1 MAFANAILT
10 KQIDLGGKGDL
21 TYKIEENPKI
31 RFASKEILRYLDTT
45 PLYSYFN
52 T

>member
-1 MAFANAILT
+1 MDFANLILT
-10 KQIDLGGKGDL
+10 KQIDLGGNGEM

-31 RFASKEILRYLDTT
+31 RHASKEILRYLDTT
-45 PLYSYFN
+45 PLYSFFN